1 MPEVREA
8 FLDAEVA
15 ATFPVMRQLRPHLDE
30 EGYAARVRRMRE
42 EGYRLAAV
50 VEGEEVL
57 CVAGFRIVEFLAH
70 GKFLYVDDLVTDES
84 ARSSG
89 SGKRMLDWLS
99 TEAGNAGC
107 EKLQLDSGVQ
117 RYAAH
122 RFYFREGMHI
132 TSYHFSKAL

>member
-1 MPEVREA
+1 MSSE
-8 FLDAEVA
+8 AEVA
-15 ATFPVMRQLRPHLDE
+15 ATFPVMRQLRSHLDE
-30 EGYAARVRRMRE
+30 GEYVERVRRMRA

-50 VEGEEVL
+50 VDGGEVL

-70 GKFLYVDDLVTDES
+70 GRFLYVDDLVTDDR
-84 ARSSG
+84 ARSVG
-89 SGKRMLDWLS
+89 SGKLMLDWLAA
-99 TEAGNAGC
+99 EARGAGC

-132 TSYHFSKAL
+132 SSYHFSKAL

>member
-1 MPEVREA
+1 VPEVREA
-8 FLDAEVA
+8 LSDAEVA
-15 ATFPVMRQLRPHLDE
+15 ATFGVMRGLRPHLDE
-30 EGYAARVRRMRE
+30 EGYAERVRRMRG

-50 VEGEEVL
+50 VQGDEVL

-70 GKFLYVDDLVTDES
+70 GRFLYVDDLVTDEG

-89 SGKRMLDWLS
+89 NGKLMLDWLAS
-99 TEAGNAGC
+99 EARSAGC
-107 EKLQLDSGVQ
+107 EKLQLDSGVG

-132 TSYHFSKAL
+132 SSYHFTKAL

>member
-1 MPEVREA
+1 MAEVREA
-8 FLDAEVA
+8 TSDAEVA
-15 ATFPVMRQLRPHLDE
+15 ATLPVMRQLRPHLDPE
-30 EGYAARVRRMRE
+30 RYVERVRCMRG

-50 VEGEEVL
+50 VEEEEVL

-70 GKFLYVDDLVTDES
+70 GRFLYVDDLVTDEG

-89 SGKRMLDWLS
+89 SGKRMLDWLAD
-99 TEAGNAGC
+99 EARKAGC
-107 EKLQLDSGVQ
+107 EKLQLDSGTQ
-117 RYAAH
+117 RHAAH

>member
-1 MPEVREA
+1 MSSE
-8 FLDAEVA
+8 AEVA
-15 ATFPVMRQLRPHLDE
+15 VTFPVMRQLRSHLDE
-30 EGYAARVRRMRE
+30 GEYVERVRRMRA

-50 VEGEEVL
+50 VDGGEVL

-70 GKFLYVDDLVTDES
+70 GRFLYVDDLVTDDR
-84 ARSSG
+84 ARSVG
-89 SGKRMLDWLS
+89 SGKLMLDWLAA
-99 TEAGNAGC
+99 EARGAGC

-132 TSYHFSKAL
+132 SSYHFSKAL